1 MQYTPHRA
9 SIWCS
14 LQHVPRRIALIQS
27 RSALHLF
34 RHTSSSHPPTMPDNG
49 DPRAEPAATAHGDR
63 GIEGT
68 TRATLRSVIGDRQ
81 WRVQQWASP
90 DPREAVGA
98 WCRRSLCAV
107 CSHFACRFVAR
118 SLASVLHAQWTCC
131 PRRRKA
137 HLPRFVGPVNAQQYS
152 APARLR
158 LFSTYRVVPAPD
170 ANGVCNLSE
179 CV

>member
-9 SIWCS
+9 SIWRS

-27 RSALHLF
+27 RGALHLF
-34 RHTSSSHPPTMPDNG
+34 RHTSSSHPPTKPDNG

-63 GIEGT
+63 GIEGNNP
-68 TRATLRSVIGDRQ
+68 RDPALSDWRSP
-81 WRVQQWASP
+81 AAP
-90 DPREAVGA
+90 DPREGVGA

-118 SLASVLHAQWTCC
+118 GLASVLHAQWTCC
-131 PRRRKA
+131 PRRCKA
-137 HLPRFVGPVNAQQYS
+137 HLPRFVGPANDQQHS
-152 APARLR
+152 APARSR
-158 LFSTYRVVPAPD
+158 LFSTYHVVPAPD
-170 ANGVCNLSE
+170 ANGVCDLSE